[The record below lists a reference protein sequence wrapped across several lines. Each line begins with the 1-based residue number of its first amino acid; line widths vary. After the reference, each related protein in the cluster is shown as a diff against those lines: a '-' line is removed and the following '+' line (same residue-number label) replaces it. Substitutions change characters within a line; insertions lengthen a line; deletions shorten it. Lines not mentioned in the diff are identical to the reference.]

1 MSTKS
6 KNTNMFSYSRLVIY
20 MLEFFSYINFIKM
33 FAPLLKCL
41 ARDMLELAAVQILL
55 SCLNHDKQ

>member
-1 MSTKS
+1 
-6 KNTNMFSYSRLVIY
+6 